1 MLNLTTSS
9 HYTKGPFPWAVHLSL
24 LENHAQCVSFS
35 KIVSELGPQK
45 VNVIY
50 SEGLDHHIPHLA
62 VHNLLLIVFCLI
74 LLH

>member
-9 HYTKGPFPWAVHLSL
+9 HYTKGPFPRAVHLSL
-24 LENHAQCVSFS
+24 LENHPQCVSFS
-35 KIVSELGPQK
+35 KIVSELALQK
-45 VNVIY
+45 ANVPY
-50 SEGLDHHIPHLA
+50 SEGLDQNIPHLA